1 VPQPITALFIPYY
14 YDADRWHNDAA
25 AGHGGGA
32 ESRARGK
39 SARKARMTKEG
50 VTVDGRL
57 LDLARLLSD
66 IRYGTTAEYERY
78 DSYSLTLLAGSY
90 YLSFL
95 RRNGVDVHVA
105 NSCSRYSLERLAAR
119 VEPRFVLLS
128 TTLILENLILRDAI
142 KRIRDAWPETI
153 VVVGG
158 LFLVE
163 MQKTN
168 PPDKFDN
175 LLRSYGADVYVV
187 SPRAECVVL
196 DLLRCD
202 SKRALLE
209 KRLPATYIVD
219 GRTVHPPDTL
229 ADTDLTMAEM
239 YVRWGEHVPTDHL
252 YHTVHTRTARSCA
265 FVCAFC
271 NFPVNQGPLTLMPV
285 DAFERELRLLQRVG
299 TVKSLIFTDDT
310 FNVPQRRF
318 KDLCRMM
325 AKFDFEWYSFFRP
338 QFADPETVRLMKE
351 AHCRGVFLGIES
363 ADDQILRNMN
373 KAATVTAFKRGIT
386 ELRRHDIRM
395 HANFVVGFPGDT
407 PDTSRKLVDFLDDT
421 GIEFFTLAPFYYV
434 HSTPI
439 HQRAAEFGLEGA
451 FERWRHDTMTS
462 EQAFAL
468 TAELKRAPKYA
479 IHAPELAANNFWTEI
494 MFYANGWTVDEARS
508 AFRLFNRFEGMAVTA
523 AELRA
528 APEYSGV
535 AAALQRRPMPRPVNC

>member
-1 VPQPITALFIPYY
+1 
-14 YDADRWHNDAA
+14 
-25 AGHGGGA
+25 
-32 ESRARGK
+32 
-39 SARKARMTKEG
+39 
-50 VTVDGRL
+50 
-57 LDLARLLSD
+57 
-66 IRYGTTAEYERY
+66 
-78 DSYSLTLLAGSY
+78 
-90 YLSFL
+90 
-95 RRNGVDVHVA
+95 
-105 NSCSRYSLERLAAR
+105 
-119 VEPRFVLLS
+119 
-128 TTLILENLILRDAI
+128 
-142 KRIRDAWPETI
+142 
-153 VVVGG
+153 
-158 LFLVE
+158 
-163 MQKTN
+163 
-168 PPDKFDN
+168 
-175 LLRSYGADVYVV
+175 
-187 SPRAECVVL
+187 
-196 DLLRCD
+196 
-202 SKRALLE
+202 
-209 KRLPATYIVD
+209 
-219 GRTVHPPDTL
+219 
-229 ADTDLTMAEM
+229 
-239 YVRWGEHVPTDHL
+239 
-252 YHTVHTRTARSCA
+252 
-265 FVCAFC
+265 
-271 NFPVNQGPLTLMPV
+271 
-285 DAFERELRLLQRVG
+285 
-299 TVKSLIFTDDT
+299 
-310 FNVPQRRF
+310 
-318 KDLCRMM
+318 MM

-439 HQRAAEFGLEGA
+439 HQRAAEVGLEGA